1 MAHMSGTRTFPDMGF
16 VQNTANNINFCYRT
30 NSVEINDRIF
40 QHIQKTL
47 FFGPF
52 SQFLG
57 KIFFFWKIRLS
68 HTISY
73 GFLASCQ
80 NLEKTNDTI
89 PRKRPDRRKGGQALF
104 YRTLPATAA
113 SPTSGGEHL
122 LSTLRV
128 YIK

>member
-1 MAHMSGTRTFPDMGF
+1 MTEFFNIFKKPFFLAHFP
-16 VQNTANNINFCYRT
+16 NFW
-30 NSVEINDRIF
+30 
-40 QHIQKTL
+40 
-47 FFGPF
+47 
-52 SQFLG
+52 G
-57 KIFFFWKIRLS
+57 KFFFFLENPPLS